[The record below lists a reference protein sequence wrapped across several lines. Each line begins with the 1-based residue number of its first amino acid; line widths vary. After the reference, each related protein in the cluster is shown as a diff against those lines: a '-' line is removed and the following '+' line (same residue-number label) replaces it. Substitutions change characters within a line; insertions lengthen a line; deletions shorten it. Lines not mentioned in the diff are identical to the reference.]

1 MYKKLLLQFMLIQ
14 ISFAQAFSL
23 KSALEEA
30 HRKALDLQIST
41 KQLEMSSKLTK
52 VERSRKS
59 VNSRI
64 SLDGFHAKQAD
75 FFLARSVKEGRLAF
89 PGTNLNDPGVNTHSQ
104 LAVDF
109 QYPILDKSL
118 KYSYEGAQARAET
131 QTATHNN
138 NSLQLEK
145 TVVRIYLRILKIQA
159 SKKALKSSWKRVKE
173 QENQHQLFVKGGSK
187 LKTELLEVQVRLR
200 EIEQKLLM
208 LDSDLEENWVDFLSI
223 LQLDFDSRFDFR
235 LPELA
240 LVQQESATLE
250 QVAFDSRSEVSKIKS
265 QFREIELEKKRVQSR
280 RSLKIKALGSVS
292 SNAADFD
299 LLDGRESWMAGVVLS
314 RELGSGGVISNE
326 LEVLEKK
333 KELLE
338 LKLRREKLQIRQEL
352 ERALRK
358 IKVSSR
364 NRNLAS
370 LRLNAARENLHL
382 REKQWKGGSIGSQD
396 YLKVEEDY
404 SQAREAMEN
413 ARIGEFEARVSL
425 VHALG
430 ESIKEKIHE

>member
-1 MYKKLLLQFMLIQ
+1 MYKNLLLQFVLIQ
-14 ISFAQAFSL
+14 FSFGQAFSL
-23 KSALEEA
+23 KNALEEA
-30 HRKALDLQIST
+30 HKKALDLQISS
-41 KQLEMSSKLTK
+41 KQLEMSSSMTEL
-52 VERSRKS
+52 ERSRRS
-59 VNSRI
+59 INTRVT
-64 SLDGFHAKQAD
+64 LDGFHAKQAD
-75 FFLARSVKEGRLAF
+75 FFLARTVREGRLAF
-89 PGTNLNDPGVNTHSQ
+89 PGTNLNDPGVSTHSQ

-109 QYPILDKSL
+109 EYPLLDKSL
-118 KYSYEGAQARAET
+118 KYGFESAQERAVT
-131 QTATHNN
+131 QSFVHNR

-145 TVVRIYLRILKIQA
+145 TIVRIYLRILKIQA
-159 SKKALKSSWKRVKE
+159 SQKALKSSWKRVKE
-173 QENQHQLFVKGGSK
+173 QESQYRLFVKGGSK

-235 LPELA
+235 LPELS

-265 QFREIELEKKRVQSR
+265 QFREIELEKKRVNSR
-280 RSLKIKALGSVS
+280 RSLKVKALGSVS
-292 SNAADFD
+292 SNATDFD

-326 LEVLEKK
+326 IEVLEKK
-333 KELLE
+333 KDLLE
-338 LKLRREKLQIRQEL
+338 LKLSREKLQIRQEL
-352 ERALRK
+352 ESALRK

-364 NRNLAS
+364 NRNLAN

-404 SQAREAMEN
+404 SQAREAMEH
-413 ARIGEFEARVSL
+413 ARIGEFEAKVSL

-430 ESIKEKIHE
+430 ESIKGKIHE